1 MKQVE
6 AKARGLAGTNIVTWE
21 RPDLGGN
28 QLISPILEAIKK
40 CEIFIADITILN
52 FNVTYELGYAIGL
65 GKRVIPVRCSAF
77 ASNNDAIQKVGIY
90 DTIIRQEYSASDELF
105 SYISVASTGRRLA
118 TEFAKDPVPLYV
130 VLPSSKINDVGQ
142 IRERAQRAGLRSRAF
157 DPSEN
162 PRLGPTE
169 AVRAVAVS
177 SGIIVPL
184 ISPELHESVVHNLR
198 AAFVAGI
205 AHALEK
211 PTLIVKHGDWGVPLD
226 IRDETSTYYD
236 DKQLGSLIVSFSARV
251 HDVLFSEPPETR
263 GRANLLSE
271 MNIGDPA
278 AENEEAQLVHYF
290 LERGEYR
297 QILEQR
303 TNIVVGRKGSGKTA
317 VFVRVRDQ
325 LKADRANIVLDLSP
339 ETHELKRL
347 KDVVL
352 NCLAAGSKEFLL
364 SAFWDYVLLLEIAR
378 KTLDKDQDVHKR
390 NHNLFEPYQR
400 LLAVFRAETATSGA
414 DFSERLQLLINR
426 IAEVFEKRFGATTG
440 AALSQAQLTNLLYQ
454 TTLADLRRSIESY
467 VANKKGIY
475 ILFDNIDKGWNANGL
490 EPADIVIV
498 RTLLDSGRRLEND
511 FGRTGIAFHCT
522 VFLRNDIYDMLISG
536 TSDRGKET
544 KTLVDWPQAS
554 LLKQMVRRR
563 LQYALN
569 AAKSASVDE
578 LWYKISVAL
587 MNDEHSLDFLV
598 RHCLMRP
605 RYLLRLI
612 NHCIGNA
619 VNFSRDKIDEDD
631 IQAGLSAYS
640 TDIVTEVDLE
650 IRDVFGKTQDVLY
663 VFLGES
669 RSMPKS
675 QIEHLIA
682 KKIDDSAS
690 QYAVFTLL
698 IWHGVLGLIRPDHQ
712 DATYIYDVHYDM
724 KRMVGL
730 VGKYEG
736 GDPLME
742 INPGLW
748 AGLELT

>member
-1 MKQVE
+1 M
-6 AKARGLAGTNIVTWE
+6 
-21 RPDLGGN
+21 
-28 QLISPILEAIKK
+28 
-40 CEIFIADITILN
+40 N
-52 FNVTYELGYAIGL
+52 FNVTYELGYAIGA

-77 ASNNDAIQKVGIY
+77 AIDNEIVQKIGIY
-90 DTIIRQEYSASDELF
+90 DTIIRQEYANADELF

-118 TEFAKDPVPLYV
+118 TDFTKDPAPLYV

-162 PRLGPTE
+162 PRLGLTE
-169 AVRAVAVS
+169 AVRAVSVS
-177 SGIIVPL
+177 SGVIVPI
-184 ISPELHESVVHNLR
+184 ISPELSESTIHNFR
-198 AAFVAGI
+198 AAFVVGL
-205 AHALEK
+205 AHALER
-211 PTLIVKHGDWGVPLD
+211 PTLIIKHGDWSVPLD
-226 IRDETSTYYD
+226 VRDETSTYYD
-236 DKQLGSLIVSFSARV
+236 DKQLGNLIVLFAARV
-251 HDVLFSEPPETR
+251 HDVLFSEPPELR
-263 GRANLLSE
+263 GRTNLLSD

-278 AENEEAQLVHYF
+278 AENEESQLVHYF

-303 TNIVVGRKGSGKTA
+303 ANIVVGRKGSGKTA

-325 LKADRANIVLDLSP
+325 LKADRSNIVLDLSP

-352 NCLAAGSKEFLL
+352 SCLAAGSKEFLL

-378 KTLDKDQDVHKR
+378 KTLEKDQDVHKR
-390 NHNLFEPYQR
+390 NHNLYEPYQR
-400 LLAVFRAETATSGA
+400 LLAVFRAETSTSGA

-426 IAEVFEKRFGATTG
+426 IAEVFEKKFGGTIG

-454 TTLADLRRSIESY
+454 TTLADLRRSIENY
-467 VANKKGIY
+467 VAYKKGIF

-498 RTLLDSGRRLEND
+498 RTLLDSGRRIEND
-511 FGRTGIAFHCT
+511 FRRAGIEFHCT
-522 VFLRNDIYDMLISG
+522 VFLRNDIYDMLLSG

-569 AAKSASVDE
+569 AAKTASIDE

-663 VFLGES
+663 VFLGE
-669 RSMPKS
+669 PKIMTKT
-675 QIEHLIA
+675 QIESLIA
-682 KKIDDSAS
+682 KKIADVSS
-690 QYAVFTLL
+690 QVAVFTLL
-698 IWHGVLGLIRPDHQ
+698 IWHGVLGLVRPDHLE
-712 DATYIYDVHYDM
+712 ATYIYDVNYDM
-724 KRMVGL
+724 RRMLGL
-730 VGKYEG
+730 IGKYES
-736 GDPLME
+736 GDPMME